1 MNRQEIL
8 NQYIKSYKETYR
20 GYPILE
26 QSIEGQYMKTI
37 LRQPEGSMNSNGF
50 VVVSNGF
57 VLIEKP
63 ELINDYSIDS
73 AINAFQNFD
82 LCLFANEEK

>member
-1 MNRQEIL
+1 MNKQEAL
-8 NQYIKSYKETYR
+8 NHYIKNYKEIYR

-26 QSIEGQYMKTI
+26 QTIEGNYIKTV

-57 VLIEKP
+57 AMIEKP

-73 AINAFQNFD
+73 AINAFKNFD
-82 LCLFANEEK
+82 LSLLPNQED

>member
-1 MNRQEIL
+1 MNKQEIL
-8 NQYIKSYKETYR
+8 NQYIKNYKEIYR

-26 QSIEGQYMKTI
+26 QTIEGCYIKTV

-57 VLIEKP
+57 AVIEDPK
-63 ELINDYSIDS
+63 LINEYSIDS
-73 AINAFQNFD
+73 SINAFKNFD
-82 LCLFANEEK
+82 LSLLPDQGK

>member
-1 MNRQEIL
+1 MNRQENL
-8 NQYIKSYKETYR
+8 NQYIKNYKEIYR

-26 QSIEGQYMKTI
+26 QTIEGNYIKTV

-57 VLIEKP
+57 AMIVDPK
-63 ELINDYSIDS
+63 LINDYSIDS
-73 AINAFQNFD
+73 SINAFQNFD
-82 LCLFANEEK
+82 LCLFSNQEK